1 MEQNKRN
8 STLYPAILGVGKEE
22 NEILLTTIT
31 VV

>member
-8 STLYPAILGVGKEE
+8 LTLYPVILGIGEEE